1 MNAREELISNVK
13 DWIAVDNEIRE
24 GQKKLKILRKIKK
37 DKTELL
43 VDVMKNNEIDCFDMK
58 EGKLVYKQNKSKAP
72 LSKKHLLQSLSK
84 YFPESN
90 EEVGKIANFI
100 MDTREERIKE
110 NIERKNLK

>member
-1 MNAREELISNVK
+1 MATREQLIENVR
-13 DWIAVDNEIRE
+13 DWISVDNEIRE
-24 GQKKLKILRKIKK
+24 GQKKLKLLRKIKK
-37 DKTELL
+37 EKTEVL
-43 VDVMKNNEIDCFDMK
+43 VDVMKSNEIDCFDIN

-84 YFPESN
+84 YFPDN
-90 EEVGKIANFI
+90 NGEVDKICTFI